1 VRVARTAAACCSRWM
16 WWAVLVSLLAPG
28 FGQALVHRRRRAGAW
43 AAGALLSVLGIVWSV
58 WLYPIALL
66 VRVASAIDAGVVL
79 RRDARP
85 GGLDRAAAAV
95 MVVIGAVGLGY
106 SQLAIQSFR
115 IPTSS
120 MYPTI
125 EIGDHLFVDKLTPR
139 WRPIERG
146 ELVVHRYPCD
156 PRIVYVKRVVA
167 VGGDTVEVRCDVL
180 YVNGKAVPHV
190 AAGPDEY
197 EDRDEESGTW
207 IRKTVTRWHEQLDG
221 RAYDVYESASP
232 GGERDFPRLDAA
244 FPPGCSSQAMYR
256 SATSHEVHGEIV
268 DAKPGATACEPQ
280 RHYVVP
286 KGALFGLGDNR
297 YNANDSR
304 YWGAFPADDV
314 IGRIVGVWY
323 NDGQGGLRRVGS
335 LH

>member
-1 VRVARTAAACCSRWM
+1 M

-28 FGQALVHRRRRAGAW
+28 FGQALARRRGRALAW
-43 AAGALLSVLGIVWSV
+43 AGVALVSVVAIVWIV
-58 WLYPIALL
+58 WLYPVALL
-66 VRVASAIDAGVVL
+66 VRVVAAIEAAVVL
-79 RRDARP
+79 RRSQP
-85 GGLDRAAAAV
+85 GAVDRTAAIVLA
-95 MVVIGAVGLGY
+95 IGAVGIVY
-106 SQLAIQSFR
+106 SQLALQSFR

-125 EIGDHLFVDKLTPR
+125 QIGDHLFVDKLTPA

-156 PRIVYVKRVVA
+156 PRVTYVKRVVA

-180 YVNGKAVPHV
+180 YVNGKAVPHTVV
-190 AAGPDEY
+190 AANAQYD
-197 EDRDEESGTW
+197 DRND
-207 IRKTVTRWHEQLDG
+207 VTGAWTAMNVSRWHDVLDG
-221 RAYDVYESASP
+221 HAFDVFEGAASH
-232 GGERDFPRLDAA
+232 GERDFPRLDAA
-244 FPPGCSSQAMYR
+244 FAPGCANQAMFR
-256 SATSHEVHGEIV
+256 NTPATHEVHGEIT
-268 DAKPGATACEPQ
+268 AATPGAGACEPQ

-314 IGRIVGVWY
+314 IGRVIGVWY
-323 NDGQGGLRRVGS
+323 NDAKGGLGRIGAV
-335 LH
+335 H